1 MKKILIMAGLL
12 IGLSGCAQQEVMQQT
27 QSGFAEKTI
36 QDKSQSVVSQD
47 IINAC
52 INRGHT
58 IRESSDSRVVCS
70 STMQGAN
77 AALTQMLIGN
87 SYSTTPEV
95 VVSFVIASIG
105 ENVRV
110 VAQPHVETQMAM
122 GQNQVQSMRDN
133 NALRNNLQMFLN
145 SL

>member
-1 MKKILIMAGLL
+1 M
-12 IGLSGCAQQEVMQQT
+12 IGLSGCAQQEVMQHT

-36 QDKSQSVVSQD
+36 QAKSQSEVSQE

-58 IRESSDSRVVCS
+58 IRESSDSKVVCTT
-70 STMQGAN
+70 TMEGGSAV
-77 AALTQMLIGN
+77 LTQMLIGN

-95 VVSFVIASIG
+95 VVAFIIATMG

-122 GQNQVQSMRDN
+122 GQNQIQSMRDN
-133 NALRNNLQMFLN
+133 NALRNNLQTFLN
-145 SL
+145 TL